1 MCLCVCVC
9 MPVSMCGDGD
19 GGKAF
24 GSHSLISMWPLP
36 GGESSL
42 LARCVR
48 CLCVRVCVSVLYVC
62 FVCVCKS

>member
-1 MCLCVCVC
+1 MCVWESVYARVAGGMCVRQSVCVCVC
-9 MPVSMCGDGD
+9 MH

-42 LARCVR
+42 LARCV
-48 CLCVRVCVSVLYVC
+48 CGCASV
-62 FVCVCKS
+62 